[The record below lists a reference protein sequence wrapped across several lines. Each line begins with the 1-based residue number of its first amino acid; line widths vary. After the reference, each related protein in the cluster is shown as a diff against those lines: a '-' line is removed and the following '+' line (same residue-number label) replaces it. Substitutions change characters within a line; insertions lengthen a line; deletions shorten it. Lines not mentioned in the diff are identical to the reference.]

1 MPSTTIT
8 LSSGVSYAPYGTLTV
23 TEAATS
29 SANNNSTASAVLVL
43 HRPYAIQSTATKT
56 ASMTINGTTYNW
68 SGTIGGSGDLT
79 LLSRTITIPHDSDG
93 SKTINISATIQ
104 LAITWGGTYIDSI
117 SNSGTLKLT
126 KLDRYPSASCS
137 LKSKTE
143 TTLTVNWSSDSTITK
158 VEYSRNGGSSYTT
171 YSTNANAKSGS
182 FTISGL
188 SANTSYSVRVRLTSK
203 TSSLATASSTVSM
216 TTYAYPYANSM
227 PNITIGTSA
236 TIGVYNPLGRTFTL
250 TIIAADNE
258 EVTTVSSYTGTSV
271 SGFKSSEYLNLFYN
285 SIPNAKSGT
294 YKVRINY
301 GSHTE
306 TRTGG
311 TYSVNESL
319 VRPSIGSL
327 AYADTNATTIAITG
341 DNQKIIQLASTVR
354 FTASNVTAQQ
364 GATVSRVSVSVNGA
378 TVSLTASGTT
388 WSGGSA
394 QIDSSTNVTATATV
408 TDSRGVT
415 TTATVTIQME
425 AYSRPTAIVN
435 AQREYN
441 FYNETD
447 LTVNASYSSLNGGN
461 QLTIQYRYKETSAT
475 TWSEYV
481 TMQNNVPTV
490 INLDNTK
497 TWNIQVLLTDSLG
510 GTTTINTPVVPKGI
524 PHTMFDFLRN
534 SVGFNCI
541 PQHDD
546 SLEVGGDIYEGGT
559 ALEAKYAPKLSVLA
573 NESTLGWTGG
583 TTVATGGDWK
593 TLGSYT
599 FEPGQYIIFTRLR
612 VNGNTNGTRR
622 MMWSNSASS
631 IDAWRENAYEVVR
644 GCAGWTNLQCV
655 FFAASS
661 TSETKYLRFY
671 QDSGSALAVYVSAQI
686 IKIG

>member
-23 TEAATS
+23 NETATS
-29 SANNNSTASAVLVL
+29 SANNTSTVSAVLVL
-43 HRPYAIQSTATKT
+43 HRPYAVQSTATKT

-79 LLSRTITIPHDSDG
+79 ILSRTITIPHDSDG

-104 LAITWGGTYIDSI
+104 LAITWGGTYIGNI

-137 LKSKTE
+137 LKSRTE
-143 TTLTVNWSSDSTITK
+143 TSLTVNWSSDSTITK

-171 YSTNANAKSGS
+171 HTSNANAASGS

-188 SANTSYSVRVRLTSK
+188 SANTTYNVRVRLTSK
-203 TSSLATASSTVSM
+203 TSSLATASSAVSM
-216 TTYAYPYANSM
+216 TTYSYPYASSM
-227 PNITIGTSA
+227 PNFTIGDAVTM
-236 TIGVYNPLGRTFTL
+236 GFYNPLGRTISVY
-250 TIIAADNE
+250 IIANG
-258 EVTTVSSYTGTSV
+258 VSIANNPWTISGTSYK
-271 SGFKSSEYLNLFYN
+271 GFDAESTINQLYAT
-285 SIPNAKSGT
+285 IPNAKSAT
-294 YKVRINY
+294 YKVRVVY
-301 GSHTE
+301 GSSTIE
-306 TRTGG
+306 KTGG
-311 TYSVNESL
+311 TYSVNESR

-327 AYADTNATTIAITG
+327 AYKDTNATAIAITG
-341 DNQKIIQLASTVR
+341 DDKKIIQLASTVR
-354 FTASNVTAQQ
+354 FTAANVTAKQ

-415 TTATVTIQME
+415 GTATVTIQME
-425 AYSRPTAIVN
+425 AYARPTAIVN

-447 LTVNASYSSLNGGN
+447 LTVNASYSSLSGGN
-461 QLTIQYRYKETSAT
+461 QLTIQYRYKETSSA
-475 TWSEYV
+475 TWSAYV
-481 TMQNNVPTV
+481 TMQNNVPAV
-490 INLDNTK
+490 LNLDNGT
-497 TWNIQVLLTDSLG
+497 TWNVQVLLTDSLG
-510 GTTTINTPVVPKGI
+510 GTTTINTPVIPKGI

-599 FEPGQYIIFTRLR
+599 FEPGKYIIFTRLR
-612 VNGNTNGTRR
+612 VDGNTNGTRR

-631 IDAWRENAYEVVR
+631 NDAWRENAYEVVR

-671 QDSGSALAVYVSAQI
+671 QDSGSALGVYVSVQI
-686 IKIG
+686 LKIG